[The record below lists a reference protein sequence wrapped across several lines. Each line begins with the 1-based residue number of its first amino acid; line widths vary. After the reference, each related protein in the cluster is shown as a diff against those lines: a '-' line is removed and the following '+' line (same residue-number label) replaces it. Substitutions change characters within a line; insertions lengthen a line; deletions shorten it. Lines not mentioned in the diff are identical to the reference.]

1 MALLVPDEGE
11 VAMLE
16 RILNQDGAMSD
27 VYLRLY
33 DNDVTPGESDTMAS
47 GSETYTE
54 CTETGYAAIALTDP
68 TNGTWTISTTTGT
81 TSATFDQQD
90 FVLTSGPVNIYGYYV
105 TSNTTGDVLM
115 WAERFD
121 TTAALG
127 AGGGTVSV
135 TPYIELD

>member
-11 VAMLE
+11 VNMLE
-16 RILNQDGAMSD
+16 RILNNAAADD
-27 VYLRLY
+27 VDLRLY
-33 DNDVTPGESDTMAS
+33 VNDVTPSESDTMAS

-54 CTETGYAAIALTDP
+54 CSETGYAAKTLT
-68 TNGTWTISTTTGT
+68 GASWTISTSTGT
-81 TSATFDQQD
+81 TSATYAQQD
-90 FVLTSGPVNIYGYYV
+90 FVLTSGPVDVYGYFV
-105 TSNTTGDVLM
+105 TDSTVGDTLL

-121 TTAALG
+121 TTASLG